1 MKPNKLKKVI
11 IKGFKQ
17 SIKTF
22 KDNNAVQR
30 SCEKICN
37 KEWIVKYQISRNEYQ
52 TTSWILLSI

>member
-1 MKPNKLKKVI
+1 MKPNKLKNVI

-30 SCEKICN
+30 SREKYAT
-37 KEWIVKYQISRNEYQ
+37 KNE
-52 TTSWILLSI
+52 SLNIN

>member
-30 SCEKICN
+30 SREN
-37 KEWIVKYQISRNEYQ
+37 MQQRMNR
-52 TTSWILLSI
+52 